1 MLMEAILSQKTNYLN
16 FNMSIIPTL
25 LALQTMYYARKHREE
40 EEEEKDKEENDD
52 D

>member
-1 MLMEAILSQKTNYLN
+1 
-16 FNMSIIPTL
+16 MSIIPAL

-40 EEEEKDKEENDD
+40 DEKDKEENDD